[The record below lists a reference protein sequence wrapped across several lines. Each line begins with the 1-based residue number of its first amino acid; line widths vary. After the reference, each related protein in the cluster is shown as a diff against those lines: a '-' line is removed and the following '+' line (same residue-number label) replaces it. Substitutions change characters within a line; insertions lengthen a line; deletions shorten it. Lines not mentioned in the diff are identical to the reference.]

1 MSHRIEEPIRY
12 LILFEV
18 KDTTGSVTFVALDS
32 KVQDMV
38 QPTEF
43 KLLSGSGINYIDQT
57 VYIARLTMIKDLGNI
72 GVRLS
77 SRPWEYEL
85 SSTSAILFGIISIRR
100 NANTGCR
107 AP

>member
-57 VYIARLTMIKDLGNI
+57 FLITNYYTQLFFSRF
-72 GVRLS
+72 S
-77 SRPWEYEL
+77 SVSR
-85 SSTSAILFGIISIRR
+85 
-100 NANTGCR
+100 CCC
-107 AP
+107 